1 MKAQKA
7 HYESMT
13 NAQLIAERDHSWGIE
28 KMLGNAIGLRTTL
41 RSARKRSDLIGQAVM
56 ARMIAGTMQFD
67 SDGEL
72 ITIGRK
78 A

>member
-13 NAQLIAERDHSWGIE
+13 NAELIARRDHAWGIE
-28 KMLGNAIGLRTTL
+28 KTLGNSKGLSTTI

-72 ITIGRK
+72 RK
-78 A
+78 NA